1 MGNANSGIQKIKGV
15 MIMQK
20 SLKQEVAQYL
30 YPFIGNTNYGNR
42 NYYKKLIKKHG
53 KKIVVEKIKEL
64 RATGNFSD
72 ALN

>member
-1 MGNANSGIQKIKGV
+1 

-42 NYYKKLIKKHG
+42 NYYKKLIKKYG
-53 KKIVVEKIKEL
+53 KKIVAEKIKEL
-64 RATGNFSD
+64 RAIGNFSD

>member
-1 MGNANSGIQKIKGV
+1 
-15 MIMQK
+15 MQK

-30 YPFIGNTNYGNR
+30 CPFIGNTNYGNR